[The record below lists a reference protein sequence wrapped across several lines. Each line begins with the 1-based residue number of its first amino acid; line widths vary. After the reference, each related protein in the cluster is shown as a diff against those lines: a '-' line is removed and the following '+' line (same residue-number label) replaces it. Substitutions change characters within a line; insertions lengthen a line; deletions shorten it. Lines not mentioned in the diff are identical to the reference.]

1 MPNIVRQSADLVK
14 IKNSPNGLLV
24 NLIKTIFQT
33 DGFIENNFFRGAV
46 IVNTEIS
53 MSLELIRF

>member
-33 DGFIENNFFRGAV
+33 DGFIENNFFQGAV

>member
-24 NLIKTIFQT
+24 NLIKTIFQA
-33 DGFIENNFFRGAV
+33 DGFIENYFFRSAV

-53 MSLELIRF
+53 MSLKLI